1 MRGRTKHTMTGHAYM
16 PSQASHGVNHG
27 LTEKCRFD
35 GDRLGVY
42 SALDGVSILM
52 TASVR
57 S

>member
-1 MRGRTKHTMTGHAYM
+1 MTGHAYM